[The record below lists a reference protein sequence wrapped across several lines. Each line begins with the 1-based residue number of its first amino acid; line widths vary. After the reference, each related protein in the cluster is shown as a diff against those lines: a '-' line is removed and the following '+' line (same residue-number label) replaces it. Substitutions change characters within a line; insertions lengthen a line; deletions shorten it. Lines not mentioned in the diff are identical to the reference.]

1 MSRLQLALNVSDL
14 DAAIEHYSTLFGT
27 SPAKIKP
34 GYANFAIAQPPLK
47 LVLIQNDHAEHGSI
61 NHLGVEVESRDEVA
75 AEYARVTAAGLAAM
89 VEGETTCCY
98 AVQDKFWVEGGPT
111 QFEIYTVL
119 APAEV
124 MHETESSCC
133 ASDDAAA
140 AADAEP
146 VAAGRC
152 C

>member
-1 MSRLQLALNVSDL
+1 
-14 DAAIEHYSTLFGT
+14 
-27 SPAKIKP
+27 
-34 GYANFAIAQPPLK
+34 
-47 LVLIQNDHAEHGSI
+47 
-61 NHLGVEVESRDEVA
+61 HLGVEVESRDEVA
-75 AEYARVTAAGLAAM
+75 AEHARVTGAGLAAM

>member
-27 SPAKIKP
+27 SPAKVKP

-47 LVLIQNDHAEHGSI
+47 LVLIENTDAEHGSI
-61 NHLGVEVESRDEVA
+61 NHLGVEVETREEVA
-75 AEYARVTAAGLAAM
+75 AEHARVTAAGLSSV
-89 VEGETTCCY
+89 VEAETTCCF

-124 MHETESSCC
+124 MHEPESSCC
-133 ASDDAAA
+133 ATDDLVASAE
-140 AADAEP
+140 AEP
-146 VAAGRC
+146 VAVGRC